1 MVDTT
6 KIISRSSAEALIPV
20 EVSREIIK
28 DIPLQSP
35 LLSLMRR
42 LPNMTAKQ
50 RTMPVLASLPEAHFL
65 NGDTDRKKTT
75 NASWA
80 NKTITAEELA
90 VIVPIPE
97 AVLDDAS
104 YDIWG
109 EIRPHIVAAF
119 VNKITAA
126 ILFGTNKP
134 SSWPTA
140 LIPAAIAKNHVIT
153 NGTNVDLASDIIGK
167 GGLMQKVEADGY
179 RVNGFFAD
187 TMFEADLRDLR
198 NANRDLLYS
207 TSLTAGT
214 PDTLVG
220 RNVYYDGSGVFDYEQ
235 ALMLAGDFSKALYAM
250 RQDITYKVLDQAVIQ
265 NEDGSIA
272 YNLAQQDMV
281 ALRCVMRIGFQTIE
295 PINERNAGNADRYPF
310 AVLKP
315 AVAQSSSS
323 SEGGE
328 NNGGVDNGA
337 TAG

>member
-1 MVDTT
+1 MADTA
-6 KIISRSSAEALIPV
+6 KMISRSSAEALIPV
-20 EVSREIIK
+20 ETSREIIK

-35 LLSLMRR
+35 LLSLMNR

-65 NGDTDRKKTT
+65 NGDTDQKKTT
-75 NASWA
+75 NTSWA

-109 EIRPHIVAAF
+109 QIKPHIVAAF

-134 SSWPTA
+134 TSWPTA
-140 LIPAAIAKNHVIT
+140 LVPAAIAKGHT
-153 NGTNVDLASDIIGK
+153 LELGTNVDLASDIIGK
-167 GGLMQKVEADGY
+167 GGLMQQVEKDGY

-198 NANRDLLYS
+198 NVNRDLLYS
-207 TSLTAGT
+207 ASLTAGT
-214 PDTLVG
+214 PDTLLG
-220 RNVYYDGSGVFDYEQ
+220 RSVYYDNSGVFDYSK
-235 ALMLAGDFSKALYAM
+235 ALMLAGDFSKAVYAI
-250 RQDITYKVLDQAVIQ
+250 RQDLTYKVLDQAVIQ

-272 YNLAQQDMV
+272 FNLAQQDMV
-281 ALRCVMRIGFQTIE
+281 ALRCVMRIGFQTLE
-295 PINERNAGNADRYPF
+295 PINERNVNNTNRYPF
-310 AVLKP
+310 AVLTP
-315 AVAQSSSS
+315 ALGKSS

-328 NNGGVDNGA
+328 NSGVDNGA
-337 TAG
+337 IAG

>member
-1 MVDTT
+1 MVDTAKMIT
-6 KIISRSSAEALIPV
+6 RSSAEALIPV
-20 EVSREIIK
+20 ETSREIIK

-35 LLSLMRR
+35 LLSLMNR

-50 RTMPVLASLPEAHFL
+50 RTMPVMASLPEAHFL

-75 NASWA
+75 NASWT

-109 EIRPHIVAAF
+109 QIRPHIVSAF

-134 SSWPTA
+134 ASWPDA
-140 LIPAAIAKNHVIT
+140 LIPAAIAKGHT
-153 NGTNVDLASDIIGK
+153 LELGTNVDLASDIIGK

-207 TSLTAGT
+207 SSLTANN
-214 PDTLVG
+214 PDTLLG
-220 RNVYYDGSGVFDYEQ
+220 RNVYYDNSGVFDYSQ
-235 ALMLAGDFSKALYAM
+235 ALMLAGDFSKALYAI
-250 RQDITYKVLDQAVIQ
+250 RQDMTYKVLDQAVIQ
-265 NEDGSIA
+265 NEDGTIA

-295 PINERNAGNADRYPF
+295 PINERNVGNANRYPF
-310 AVLKP
+310 AVLTP
-315 AVAQSSSS
+315 AS
-323 SEGGE
+323 GE
-328 NNGGVDNGA
+328 
-337 TAG
+337 TADESNAG